1 MCLKVQ
7 SVHIWNSFIKDLE
20 KNAISCRSQQASH
33 FFSLGENEFPKYF
46 PSGEISSLNIF
57 HQGKLFLQFYVTLFP
72 RRKLFPYFSPRIKS
86 FPKYFP
92 SGEISSLDLSPSS
105 LSVGVLVGFQELDP
119 VTRWFCRTS
128 LCLQLCLQLCL
139 PLLCEILSDSVLSPN
154 LVSHLVSHFVSHFVS
169 HSVA

>member
-46 PSGEISSLNIF
+46 PSGEISSL
-57 HQGKLFLQFYVTLFP
+57 
-72 RRKLFPYFSPRIKS
+72 
-86 FPKYFP
+86 
-92 SGEISSLDLSPSS
+92 DLSPSS

-119 VTRWFCRTS
+119 VTR
-128 LCLQLCLQLCL
+128 
-139 PLLCEILSDSVLSPN
+139 
-154 LVSHLVSHFVSHFVS
+154 
-169 HSVA
+169 